1 MSIGN
6 PRTSGPFE
14 AIGWALLLIWI
25 GIALLAQIGWGWA
38 LVGVSVIILGVQAAL
53 WQKGDIIDRFSV
65 ACGLV
70 FLAAGVWLLLGLTW
84 PLVPVL
90 LIVMGVIMLWNA
102 LSGAAP
108 R

>member
-1 MSIGN
+1 MGLAAHLD
-6 PRTSGPFE
+6 R
-14 AIGWALLLIWI
+14 L
-25 GIALLAQIGWGWA
+25 ALLAQIGWGWA

-65 ACGLV
+65 VCGLV

>member
-1 MSIGN
+1 MDGRARPNEI
-6 PRTSGPFE
+6 
-14 AIGWALLLIWI
+14 
-25 GIALLAQIGWGWA
+25 LAVTFTNKAAREMKERVGQ

-53 WQKGDIIDRFSV
+53 WLKGDIIDRFSV
-65 ACGLV
+65 ACGLM

-90 LIVMGVIMLWNA
+90 LILMGVILLWNA
-102 LSGAAP
+102 LFGAAP